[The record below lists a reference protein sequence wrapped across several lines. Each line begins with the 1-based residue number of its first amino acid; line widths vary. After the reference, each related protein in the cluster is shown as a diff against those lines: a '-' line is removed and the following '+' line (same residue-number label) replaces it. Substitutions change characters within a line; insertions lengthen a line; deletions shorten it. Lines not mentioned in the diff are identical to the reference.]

1 MSEENKNQEY
11 SADNIQVLEGLE
23 AVRKRPAM
31 YIGDIGLKGLHHL
44 VYEVVD
50 NSVDEAMNGHC
61 DTINVMLHSDG
72 SCSVKDNG
80 RGIPIDDHPQY
91 NVPAVEIV
99 MTKLHAG
106 GKFDSD
112 TYKVSGGLHGVGVSV
127 VNALSTWATVEI
139 HRDGGIYTQKYKR
152 GNIDS
157 KLKKIGDGDD
167 HGTTVRFMP
176 DSSIFET
183 VQFDF
188 STLRYRLR
196 ELAYL
201 NAGITITIS
210 QEGGKSETFQ
220 YEGGIAEYVTYLNEG
235 KTSLMNKPLFVSGEK
250 DQVQVEAA
258 LQWTTAFRE
267 NIHTFTNNIATR
279 EGGTHLSGLK
289 TALTRTINNV
299 ARKRKQLK
307 EKDPPLD
314 GNDVREGLTVILS
327 IKVPEPQF
335 EGQTK
340 TKLGNSEIKGIVD
353 TIMSECLS
361 DFFAENPTDSQI
373 IISKCIQAF
382 QAREAAKK
390 ARDLTRRKGIL
401 EGGGL
406 PGKLADCQSKDPAVS
421 EIFIVEG
428 DSAGG
433 TAKQGRNRATQ
444 AILPLRGKILNVE
457 KSRIDKILANTEVMA
472 LITAMGCSITG
483 VEGED
488 EEFEIEKARYHK
500 LIIMTDADVDGA
512 HIRTLLLT
520 FFYRHM
526 KGLIDAGYVY
536 IAQPPL
542 YKVTKGKKL
551 EYAYDDVQLERVTS
565 EFGSGYSI
573 SRYKG
578 LGEMNASQ
586 LWETTMDPN
595 QRTLLQV
602 TIEDAELAER
612 TFVDLM
618 GDDVQKRREFIEAS
632 AMEATLDI

>member
-1 MSEENKNQEY
+1 MAPEKDGY
-11 SADNIQVLEGLE
+11 KADQIQVLEGLE

-31 YIGDIGLKGLHHL
+31 YIGSTGEAGLHHL

-235 KTSLMNKPLFVSGEK
+235 KTALMNKPLFVSGEK

>member
-1 MSEENKNQEY
+1 MAQNPQDYK
-11 SADNIQVLEGLE
+11 ADQIQVLEGLE

-31 YIGDIGLKGLHHL
+31 YIGSTGEPGLHHL

-61 DTINVMLHSDG
+61 DSIEVFLNSDG

-80 RGIPIDDHPQY
+80 RGIPIDDHPVY
-91 NVPAVEIV
+91 KVPAVEIV

-139 HRDGGIYTQKYKR
+139 QRDGGSYTQSYKK
-152 GNIDS
+152 GILDT
-157 KLKKIGDGDD
+157 KLKRIGDSDT
-167 HGTTVRFMP
+167 HGTTVTFLP
-176 DSSIFET
+176 DKTIFET
-183 VQFDF
+183 TVFDY
-188 STLRYRLR
+188 SILRYRLR

-201 NAGITITIS
+201 NAGISITLS
-210 QEGGKSETFQ
+210 DDNGKSEVFK
-220 YEGGIAEYVTYLNEG
+220 YEGGIAEYVAYLNET
-235 KTSLMNKPLFVSGEK
+235 KTTLMSKAMFVTGEK

-307 EKDPPLD
+307 EKDPALE
-314 GNDVREGLTVILS
+314 GNDVREGLTAILS
-327 IKVPEPQF
+327 IKVPDPQF

-340 TKLGNSEIKGIVD
+340 TKLGNSEVKGIVD
-353 TIMSECLS
+353 TIMTESLS
-361 DFFAENPTDSQI
+361 NYFAENPSDSQL
-373 IISKCIQAF
+373 IISKCLQAF

-406 PGKLADCQSKDPAVS
+406 PGKLADCQSKDPVVS

-433 TAKQGRNRATQ
+433 TAKQGRDRATQ

-483 VEGED
+483 VE
-488 EEFEIEKARYHK
+488 EEETFEIEKARYHK

-520 FFYRHM
+520 FLYRHM
-526 KGLIDAGYVY
+526 KGLIDAGFVYV
-536 IAQPPL
+536 AQPPL
-542 YKVTKGKKL
+542 YKVSKGKKL
-551 EYAYDDVQLERVTS
+551 EYAYDDVQLQKLLDT
-565 EFGSGYSI
+565 FGSGYSI

-595 QRTLLQV
+595 QRTLLQI
-602 TIEDAELAER
+602 TIEDAELADKAFEE
-612 TFVDLM
+612 LM
-618 GDDVQKRREFIEAS
+618 GDDVQKRREFIEAN
-632 AMEATLDI
+632 ATAVANLDI

>member
-1 MSEENKNQEY
+1 MAPEKDGY
-11 SADNIQVLEGLE
+11 KADQIQVLEGLE

-31 YIGDIGLKGLHHL
+31 YIGSTGEAGLHHL

-91 NVPAVEIV
+91 KVPAVEIV

-139 HRDGGIYTQKYKR
+139 HRDGGSFTQKYKR
-152 GNIDS
+152 GNLDS
-157 KLKKIGDGDD
+157 KLERIGDSDI

-176 DSSIFET
+176 DSNIFET
-183 VQFDF
+183 IQFDF
-188 STLRYRLR
+188 SILRYRLR

-220 YEGGIAEYVTYLNEG
+220 YAGGIAEYVTYLNEG

-250 DQVQVEAA
+250 DQIQVDAA

-289 TALTRTINNV
+289 TALTRTINNA

-307 EKDPPLD
+307 DKDPALD

-327 IKVPEPQF
+327 VKVPEPQF

-340 TKLGNSEIKGIVD
+340 TKLGNSEVKGIVD
-353 TIMSECLS
+353 TIMTECLS

-433 TAKQGRNRATQ
+433 TAKQGRDRATQ

-536 IAQPPL
+536 VAQPPL

-551 EYAYDDVQLERVTS
+551 EYAYDDVQLERLIS

-578 LGEMNASQ
+578 LGEMNAEQ

-595 QRTLLQV
+595 RRTLLQV
-602 TIEDAELAER
+602 TIEDAEAAKTAFE
-612 TFVDLM
+612 DLM
-618 GDDVQKRREFIEAS
+618 GDDVQKRREFIETS

>member
-1 MSEENKNQEY
+1 
-11 SADNIQVLEGLE
+11 
-23 AVRKRPAM
+23 
-31 YIGDIGLKGLHHL
+31 
-44 VYEVVD
+44 
-50 NSVDEAMNGHC
+50 
-61 DTINVMLHSDG
+61 
-72 SCSVKDNG
+72 
-80 RGIPIDDHPQY
+80 
-91 NVPAVEIV
+91 
-99 MTKLHAG
+99 
-106 GKFDSD
+106 
-112 TYKVSGGLHGVGVSV
+112 
-127 VNALSTWATVEI
+127 
-139 HRDGGIYTQKYKR
+139 
-152 GNIDS
+152 
-157 KLKKIGDGDD
+157 
-167 HGTTVRFMP
+167 MP

-183 VQFDF
+183 IQFDF
-188 STLRYRLR
+188 TTLRYRLR

-210 QEGGKSETFQ
+210 QEGGGKSETFQ

-250 DQVQVEAA
+250 DQIQVDAA

-289 TALTRTINNV
+289 TALTRTINNA
-299 ARKRKQLK
+299 ARKKKQLK
-307 EKDPPLD
+307 DKDPALD
-314 GNDVREGLTVILS
+314 GNDVREGLTAILS
-327 IKVPEPQF
+327 VKVPEPQF

-340 TKLGNSEIKGIVD
+340 TKLGNSEVKGIVD
-353 TIMSECLS
+353 TIMTECLS
-361 DFFAENPTDSQI
+361 EFFAENPTDSQI

-406 PGKLADCQSKDPAVS
+406 PGKLADCQSKDPTIS
-421 EIFIVEG
+421 EIFVVEG

-433 TAKQGRNRATQ
+433 TAKQGRDRATQ

-472 LITAMGCSITG
+472 LITAMGCNITG
-483 VEGED
+483 VEED

-520 FFYRHM
+520 FLYRHM
-526 KGLIDAGYVY
+526 KALIEAGYVY
-536 IAQPPL
+536 VAQPPL
-542 YKVTKGKKL
+542 YKITKGKKL
-551 EYAYDDVQLERVTS
+551 EYAYDDVQLERITS
-565 EFGSGYSI
+565 EYGSGYSI

-578 LGEMNASQ
+578 LGEMNAEQ

-602 TIEDAELAER
+602 SIEDAELADKAFEE
-612 TFVDLM
+612 LM
-618 GDDVQKRREFIEAS
+618 GDDVQKRREFIEAN
-632 AMEATLDI
+632 ATAVANLDI

>member
-1 MSEENKNQEY
+1 MAPVKEDYK
-11 SADNIQVLEGLE
+11 ADQIQVLEGLE

-31 YIGDIGLKGLHHL
+31 YIGSTGEAGLHHL

-139 HRDGGIYTQKYKR
+139 HRDGGIYTQKYKL
-152 GNIDS
+152 GNLDS
-157 KLKKIGDGDD
+157 KLEKVGDSQD

-176 DSSIFET
+176 DSTIFET
-183 VQFDF
+183 IQFDF
-188 STLRYRLR
+188 TTLRYRLR

-250 DQVQVEAA
+250 DQIQVDAA

-289 TALTRTINNV
+289 TALTRTINNA
-299 ARKRKQLK
+299 ARKKKQLK
-307 EKDPPLD
+307 DKDPALD
-314 GNDVREGLTVILS
+314 GNDVREGLTAILS
-327 IKVPEPQF
+327 VKVPEPQF

-340 TKLGNSEIKGIVD
+340 TKLGNSEVKGIVD
-353 TIMSECLS
+353 TIMTECLS
-361 DFFAENPTDSQI
+361 EFFAENPTDSQI

-406 PGKLADCQSKDPAVS
+406 PGKLADCQSKDPTIS
-421 EIFIVEG
+421 EIFVVEG

-433 TAKQGRNRATQ
+433 TAKQGRDRATQ

-472 LITAMGCSITG
+472 LITAMGCNITG
-483 VEGED
+483 VEED
-488 EEFEIEKARYHK
+488 EVFEIEKARYHK

-520 FFYRHM
+520 FLYRHM
-526 KGLIDAGYVY
+526 KALIEAGYVY
-536 IAQPPL
+536 VAQPPL
-542 YKVTKGKKL
+542 YKITKGKKL
-551 EYAYDDVQLERVTS
+551 EYAYDDVQLERITS
-565 EFGSGYSI
+565 EFSSGYSI

-578 LGEMNASQ
+578 LGEMNAEQ

-602 TIEDAELAER
+602 SIEDAELADKAFEE
-612 TFVDLM
+612 LM
-618 GDDVQKRREFIEAS
+618 GDDVQKRREFIEAN
-632 AMEATLDI
+632 ATAVANLDI

>member
-1 MSEENKNQEY
+1 MAPVKEDYK
-11 SADNIQVLEGLE
+11 ADQIQVLEGLE

-31 YIGDIGLKGLHHL
+31 YIGSTGEAGLHHL

-139 HRDGGIYTQKYKR
+139 HRDGGIYTQKYKL
-152 GNIDS
+152 GNLDS
-157 KLKKIGDGDD
+157 KLERVGDSED

-176 DSSIFET
+176 DSTIFET
-183 VQFDF
+183 IQFDF
-188 STLRYRLR
+188 TTLRYRLR

-250 DQVQVEAA
+250 DQIQVDAA

-289 TALTRTINNV
+289 TALTRTINNA
-299 ARKRKQLK
+299 ARKKKQLK
-307 EKDPPLD
+307 DKDPALD
-314 GNDVREGLTVILS
+314 GNDVREGLTAILS
-327 IKVPEPQF
+327 VKVPEPQF

-340 TKLGNSEIKGIVD
+340 TKLGNSEVKGIVD
-353 TIMSECLS
+353 TIMTECLS
-361 DFFAENPTDSQI
+361 EFFAENPTDSQI

-406 PGKLADCQSKDPAVS
+406 PGKLADCQSKDPTIS
-421 EIFIVEG
+421 EIFVVEG

-433 TAKQGRNRATQ
+433 TAKQGRDRATQ

-472 LITAMGCSITG
+472 LITAMGCNITG
-483 VEGED
+483 VEED

-520 FFYRHM
+520 FLYRHM
-526 KGLIDAGYVY
+526 KALIEAGYVY
-536 IAQPPL
+536 VAQPPL
-542 YKVTKGKKL
+542 YKITKGKKL
-551 EYAYDDVQLERVTS
+551 EYAYDDVQLERITS
-565 EFGSGYSI
+565 EFSSGYSI

-578 LGEMNASQ
+578 LGEMNAEQ

-602 TIEDAELAER
+602 SIEDAELADKAFEE
-612 TFVDLM
+612 LM
-618 GDDVQKRREFIEAS
+618 GDDVQKRREFIEAN
-632 AMEATLDI
+632 ATAVANLDI

>member
-1 MSEENKNQEY
+1 MAQKSQDYK
-11 SADNIQVLEGLE
+11 ADQIQVLEGLE

-31 YIGDIGLKGLHHL
+31 YIGSTGEPGLHHL

-61 DTINVMLHSDG
+61 DSIEVSLNSDG

-80 RGIPIDDHPQY
+80 RGIPIDDHPVY
-91 NVPAVEIV
+91 KVPAVEIV

-139 HRDGGIYTQKYKR
+139 HRDGGSYTQSYKK
-152 GNIDS
+152 GILDT
-157 KLKKIGDGDD
+157 KLKRIGDSDT
-167 HGTTVRFMP
+167 HGTIVTFLP
-176 DSSIFET
+176 DETIFET
-183 VQFDF
+183 TVFDY
-188 STLRYRLR
+188 SILRYRLR

-201 NAGITITIS
+201 NAGISITLS
-210 QEGGKSETFQ
+210 DDNGKSEVFK
-220 YEGGIAEYVTYLNEG
+220 YEGGIAEYVAYLNET
-235 KTSLMNKPLFVSGEK
+235 KTTLMSKAMFVTGEK

-307 EKDPPLD
+307 EKDPALE
-314 GNDVREGLTVILS
+314 GNDVREGLTAILS
-327 IKVPEPQF
+327 IKVPDPQF

-340 TKLGNSEIKGIVD
+340 TKLGNSEVKGIVD
-353 TIMSECLS
+353 TIMTESLS
-361 DFFAENPTDSQI
+361 NYFAENPSDSQL
-373 IISKCIQAF
+373 IISKCLQAF

-406 PGKLADCQSKDPAVS
+406 PGKLADCQSKDPVVS

-433 TAKQGRNRATQ
+433 TAKQGRDRATQ

-483 VEGED
+483 VE
-488 EEFEIEKARYHK
+488 EEETFEIEKARYHK

-520 FFYRHM
+520 FLYRHM
-526 KGLIDAGYVY
+526 KGLIDAGFVYV
-536 IAQPPL
+536 AQPPL

-551 EYAYDDVQLERVTS
+551 EYAYDDVQLQKLLDT
-565 EFGSGYSI
+565 FGSGYSI

-595 QRTLLQV
+595 QRTLLQI
-602 TIEDAELAER
+602 TIEDAELADKAFEE
-612 TFVDLM
+612 LM
-618 GDDVQKRREFIEAS
+618 GDDVQKRREFIEAN
-632 AMEATLDI
+632 ATAVANLDI

>member
-1 MSEENKNQEY
+1 MAPEKEDYK
-11 SADNIQVLEGLE
+11 ADQIQVLEGLE

-31 YIGDIGLKGLHHL
+31 YIGSTGEAGLHHL

-139 HRDGGIYTQKYKR
+139 HRDGGIYTQKYKI
-152 GNIDS
+152 GNLDS
-157 KLKKIGDGDD
+157 KLERIGDSDD

-183 VQFDF
+183 IQFDF

-210 QEGGKSETFQ
+210 EEGGESETFQ
-220 YEGGIAEYVTYLNEG
+220 YAGGISEYVTYLNEG

-250 DQVQVEAA
+250 DQIQVDAA

-289 TALTRTINNV
+289 TALTRTINNA

-307 EKDPPLD
+307 DKDPALD
-314 GNDVREGLTVILS
+314 GNDVREGLTAILS
-327 IKVPEPQF
+327 VKVPEPQF

-340 TKLGNSEIKGIVD
+340 TKLGNSEVKGIVD
-353 TIMSECLS
+353 TIMTECLS

-406 PGKLADCQSKDPAVS
+406 PGKLADCQSKDPTVS

-433 TAKQGRNRATQ
+433 TAKQGRDRATQ

-472 LITAMGCSITG
+472 LITAMGCNITG
-483 VEGED
+483 VEEE
-488 EEFEIEKARYHK
+488 EEFELDSARYHK

-520 FFYRHM
+520 FLYRHM
-526 KGLIDAGYVY
+526 QGLIHAGYVY
-536 IAQPPL
+536 VAQPPL

-551 EYAYDDVQLERVTS
+551 EYAYDDVQLERITS

-578 LGEMNASQ
+578 LGEMNAEQ

-602 TIEDAELAER
+602 TIEDAELADKAFEE
-612 TFVDLM
+612 LM
-618 GDDVQKRREFIEAS
+618 GDDVQKRREFIEAN
-632 AMEATLDI
+632 ATAVANLDI

>member
-1 MSEENKNQEY
+1 MAPEKEDYK
-11 SADNIQVLEGLE
+11 ADQIQVLEGLE

-31 YIGDIGLKGLHHL
+31 YIGSTGEAGLHHL

-139 HRDGGIYTQKYKR
+139 HRDGGIYTQKYKI
-152 GNIDS
+152 GNLDS
-157 KLKKIGDGDD
+157 KLERIGDSDD
-167 HGTTVRFMP
+167 PGTTVRFMP

-183 VQFDF
+183 IQFDF
-188 STLRYRLR
+188 SILRYRLR

-201 NAGITITIS
+201 NAGITIMIS
-210 QEGGKSETFQ
+210 EEGGESETFQ
-220 YEGGIAEYVTYLNEG
+220 YAGGISEYVTYLNEG

-250 DQVQVEAA
+250 DQIQVDAA

-289 TALTRTINNV
+289 TALTRTINNA

-307 EKDPPLD
+307 DKDPALD
-314 GNDVREGLTVILS
+314 GNDVREGLTAILS
-327 IKVPEPQF
+327 VKVPEPQF

-340 TKLGNSEIKGIVD
+340 TKLGNSEVKGIVD
-353 TIMSECLS
+353 TIMTECLS

-406 PGKLADCQSKDPAVS
+406 PGKLADCQSKDPTVS

-433 TAKQGRNRATQ
+433 TAKQGRDRATQ

-472 LITAMGCSITG
+472 LITAMGCNITG
-483 VEGED
+483 VEEE
-488 EEFEIEKARYHK
+488 EEFELDSARYHK

-520 FFYRHM
+520 FLYRHM
-526 KGLIDAGYVY
+526 QGLIHAGYVY
-536 IAQPPL
+536 VAQPPL

-551 EYAYDDVQLERVTS
+551 EYAYDNVQLERITS

-578 LGEMNASQ
+578 LGEMNAEQ

-602 TIEDAELAER
+602 TIEDAELADKAFEE
-612 TFVDLM
+612 LM
-618 GDDVQKRREFIEAS
+618 GDDVQKRREFIEAN
-632 AMEATLDI
+632 ATAVANLDI